1 MGDDPF
7 FWVSAHFSG
16 VMLVSFRQGS
26 TKSMFLLHQ
35 KTKYAKFR
43 SFQIQDMDALYL
55 LNPKNMSKKS
65 LLIVK
70 LSQSARGPG
79 ADDHAAGDPG
89 IPECHCRG
97 KRFTKTHFL
106 LEDTARFRRFV

>member
-1 MGDDPF
+1 
-7 FWVSAHFSG
+7 
-16 VMLVSFRQGS
+16 MLVSFRQGN

-55 LNPKNMSKKS
+55 LNPTNMSKKS

-70 LSQSARGPG
+70 LSQSATGPG

-89 IPECHCRG
+89 IP
-97 KRFTKTHFL
+97 
-106 LEDTARFRRFV
+106 